1 MNSNTMNSFGTGSLW
16 GYVKN
21 LVITYSLTVLLL
33 AGLAFLMY
41 QMKLGAAEASWG
53 VTVIYLLVCAVGGF
67 LTGRRMGSRR
77 LLWGLIFGALYFS
90 VLLVL
95 SLVLG
100 RGVQTESRQLLTI
113 LATCLAGSAIGA
125 FIS

>member
-1 MNSNTMNSFGTGSLW
+1 MNSFGTGSLW

-67 LTGRRMGSRR
+67 LTGRRMSSRR

-100 RGVQTESRQLLTI
+100 RGVQAESRQLLTI